1 VIAGLILAAGA
12 GSRYG
17 RSPKLLADL
26 GGRPLLEHAIEA
38 QCSVPALEPIAVV
51 LGAHSA
57 AILQSVD
64 FMRAR
69 PLVCPN
75 WREGAAASL
84 RCGCE
89 ALAGAERVIVTLGDE
104 PLMTPEII
112 ARFLDAPPGARATYH
127 GQPGHP
133 VVLGSAQLREI
144 GSLAGD
150 RGAREL
156 LRGGPTIECG
166 GLGARGDVDTREDL
180 AALRSQVGAGDR
192 GGPVHTNETRRSCA
206 GDTSSARKAP

>member
-26 GGRPLLEHAIEA
+26 GGRPLLEHAIQA
-38 QCSVPALEPIAVV
+38 QCSVPELETIAVV

-57 AILQSVD
+57 AILESVD

-69 PLVCPN
+69 PLVCSS
-75 WREGAAASL
+75 WREGIAASL
-84 RCGCE
+84 RCGSD
-89 ALAGAERVIVTLGDE
+89 ALTGAERVILTLGDE
-104 PLMTPEII
+104 PLMSAEII
-112 ARFLDAPPGARATYH
+112 ARFVDAAPRTRATYD

-133 VVLGSAQLREI
+133 VVLGSEQLHQI
-144 GSLAGD
+144 ATLAGD

-166 GLGARGDVDTREDL
+166 GLGARGDVDTPEDL
-180 AALRSQVGAGDR
+180 AALRLRVGTDR
-192 GGPVHTNETRRSCA
+192 
-206 GDTSSARKAP
+206 

>member
-1 VIAGLILAAGA
+1 LLAPSREACRAAVIAGLILAAGA

-38 QCSVPALEPIAVV
+38 QCSVPELEPIVVV
-51 LGAHSA
+51 LGAHSEP
-57 AILQSVD
+57 ISERVD

-69 PLVCPN
+69 PLVCAS
-75 WREGAAASL
+75 WRKGISASL
-84 RCGCE
+84 RCGIE
-89 ALAGAERVIVTLGDE
+89 ALADAERVILTLGDE
-104 PLMTPEII
+104 PLMSPEII
-112 ARFLDAPPGARATYH
+112 GRFLDAPPGARATYD

-133 VVLGSAQLREI
+133 VVLGPEELRAVA
-144 GSLAGD
+144 SLSGD

-166 GLGARGDVDTREDL
+166 GLGARGDVDTAEDL
-180 AALRSQVGAGDR
+180 AQIRLRAGI
-192 GGPVHTNETRRSCA
+192 PERR
-206 GDTSSARKAP
+206 

>member
-1 VIAGLILAAGA
+1 VVIAGLILAAGA

-38 QCSVPALEPIAVV
+38 QCSVPELEPIVVV

-57 AILQSVD
+57 AILERVD

-69 PLVCPN
+69 PLVCRT
-75 WREGAAASL
+75 WREGIAASL
-84 RCGCE
+84 RCGSE
-89 ALAGAERVIVTLGDE
+89 ALAGAERVILTLGDE
-104 PLMTPEII
+104 PLMSPEII
-112 ARFLDAPPGARATYH
+112 GRFLDAAPGTRAAYD
-127 GQPGHP
+127 GEPGHP
-133 VVLGSAQLREI
+133 VVLGPEQLCGI
-144 GSLAGD
+144 TNLSGD

-166 GLGARGDVDTREDL
+166 GLGAGADVDTPEDL
-180 AALRSQVGAGDR
+180 AAIRLQAAG
-192 GGPVHTNETRRSCA
+192 HN
-206 GDTSSARKAP
+206 

>member
-17 RSPKLLADL
+17 HSPKLLADL

-38 QCSVPALEPIAVV
+38 QCSVPELEPIAVV

-57 AILQSVD
+57 VILEKVD

-69 PLVCPN
+69 PVECAS
-75 WREGAAASL
+75 WRKGISASL
-84 RCGCE
+84 RCGIE
-89 ALAGAERVIVTLGDE
+89 AVADAERVILTLGDE
-104 PLMTPEII
+104 PLMSPEII
-112 ARFLDAPPGARATYH
+112 ATFLDAPVGARATYD

-133 VVLGSAQLREI
+133 VVLGAEQLRAV
-144 GSLAGD
+144 GTLTGD

-166 GLGARGDVDTREDL
+166 GLGLRGDVDTPEDL
-180 AALRSQVGAGDR
+180 AEIRLRAGA
-192 GGPVHTNETRRSCA
+192 A
-206 GDTSSARKAP
+206 G

>member
-1 VIAGLILAAGA
+1 MIAGLILAAGA

-17 RSPKLLADL
+17 SSPKLLADL

-38 QCSVPALEPIAVV
+38 QCLVPELDPIAVV

-57 AILQSVD
+57 AILERVD

-69 PLVCPN
+69 PVLCAS
-75 WREGAAASL
+75 WREGIAASL
-84 RCGCE
+84 RCGSE
-89 ALAGAERVIVTLGDE
+89 ALSDARRVIVTLGDE
-104 PLMTPEII
+104 PLMSPKII
-112 ARFLDAPPGARATYH
+112 TRFLDAAPGTRATYD

-133 VVLGSAQLREI
+133 VVLGSEQLRGVAEL
-144 GSLAGD
+144 SGD

-166 GLGARGDVDTREDL
+166 ALGPRGDVDTPEDL
-180 AALRSQVGAGDR
+180 
-192 GGPVHTNETRRSCA
+192 ETVRPRVRSC
-206 GDTSSARKAP
+206 D

>member
-1 VIAGLILAAGA
+1 VIGGLILAAGA

-17 RSPKLLADL
+17 RSSKLLADL

-38 QCSVPALEPIAVV
+38 QCSVPELESIVVV

-57 AILQSVD
+57 AILQRVD
-64 FMRAR
+64 FMRAA
-69 PLVCPN
+69 PIVSAS
-75 WREGAAASL
+75 WREGIAASL
-84 RCGCE
+84 RCGIS
-89 ALAGAERVIVTLGDE
+89 ALPDAERVILTLGDE

-112 ARFLDAPPGARATYH
+112 AKFLASAPGTRATYD

-133 VVLGSAQLREI
+133 VVLGREQLR
-144 GSLAGD
+144 GVASLTGD

-166 GLGARGDVDTREDL
+166 SLGARGDVDTPEDL
-180 AALRSQVGAGDR
+180 DALRLRVGSKG
-192 GGPVHTNETRRSCA
+192 
-206 GDTSSARKAP
+206 